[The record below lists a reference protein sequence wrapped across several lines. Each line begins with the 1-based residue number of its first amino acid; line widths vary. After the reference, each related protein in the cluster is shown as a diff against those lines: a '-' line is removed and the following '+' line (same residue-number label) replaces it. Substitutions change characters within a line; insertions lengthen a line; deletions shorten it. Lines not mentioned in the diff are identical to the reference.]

1 MEAERETYRNSRLG
15 FDTMYN
21 DLQKKYDEE
30 RASKQ
35 VILLNRQSNLYSLL
49 ESRKSKMFI
58 KVNCRRIINIF
69 SQ

>member
-21 DLQKKYDEE
+21 EIQKKYDDE

-35 VILLNRQSNLYSLL
+35 VILS
-49 ESRKSKMFI
+49 SRSIPHSFLS
-58 KVNCRRIINIF
+58 F
-69 SQ
+69 